1 MTENLEILITEH
13 MRALTSETLTKNRE
27 VLITEH
33 SEMAV
38 RAWNRVDLSHAR
50 RYRTNSFE
58 DDQISEMSFIII
70 SLILP

>member
-33 SEMAV
+33 SENVNFEAA
-38 RAWNRVDLSHAR
+38 RCYLS
-50 RYRTNSFE
+50 
-58 DDQISEMSFIII
+58 
-70 SLILP
+70 